1 MYKIII
7 GPTGSKTITKRVN
20 GGTLSFSDP
29 SPGNSDYEE
38 YLQWLAA
45 GNTPEPPEPPRP
57 PVDPEASL
65 EDRVKANEKWIDLIL
80 SEGM

>member
-7 GPTGSKTITKRVN
+7 GPSGGKTITKRVN
-20 GGTLSFSDP
+20 GGILSFSDP

-38 YLQWLAA
+38 YLQWLAT
-45 GNTPEPPEPPRP
+45 GNTPEPPDPPRP

-65 EDRVKANEKWIDLIL
+65 EDRVDAAETLINL
-80 SEGM
+80 LLMEGE